1 MTSTDSEKLARLE
14 ELKARYAA
22 ERDKRMRDDGNAQYR
37 GFEEIQRQFDR
48 DPFADPDFTRDAI
61 EEETEVAII
70 GAGLSGMMT
79 AARLM
84 DAGITE
90 MRIIDKAGDFG
101 GTWYWNRYPGAACDV
116 ESYIYMPFL
125 EETGYIPTEKYAKAP
140 EIFEHCQRI
149 GKHFDLYPR
158 ALFQTLVSELR
169 WNDDEN
175 RWLVTTNRGDR
186 IKARFV
192 AIAGGI
198 MHKAKLPGIPGVEKF
213 KGHSFHTTRWDYDY
227 TGGGPRQKMDKIGDK
242 KIAIIGTGATAIQ
255 AVPRLAECAEHLY
268 VVQRTPS
275 AVGPRD
281 NAPTDPEWAKSLEPG
296 WQARRMEN
304 FTKIVSSEEVKE
316 DLVQDGWTDIFKHIP
331 QAYSVT
337 TQEQQIADME
347 QMDRIRARV
356 DSLIKDPDTAE
367 GLKPWY
373 NMMCK
378 RPCFHD
384 EYLQAFNRDN
394 VTLVDT
400 KGLGVDEIDETGL
413 IVDGKHYDV
422 DCIIYS
428 TGFEISTNYNRRLGF
443 EIYGH
448 GGESMTDDWGKPTG
462 PHTMH
467 GIFTRGF
474 PNMLMFSLVQGGHSV
489 NFVHMLSELAI
500 NVASVIKT
508 CKDKGI
514 EVIEPTE
521 KAEEDWWN
529 EIMKFIMVSAEF
541 RAACTPSF
549 MNAEGKTDISMIK
562 IATYNGGLSAYV
574 DILRNWREAGDM
586 PGLEKTT
593 AQQIA

>member
-1 MTSTDSEKLARLE
+1 MTATDSTKLQRLE
-14 ELKARYAA
+14 ELKKRYAA
-22 ERDKRMRDDGNAQYR
+22 ERDKRLRDDGNDQYR
-37 GFEEIQRQFDR
+37 GFEEIQRQFDK
-48 DPFADPDFTRDAI
+48 DPFADPAFTRDAV
-61 EEETEVAII
+61 EEECEVAIV
-70 GAGLSGMMT
+70 GAGLSGLMT
-79 AARLM
+79 AARLTEQ
-84 DAGITE
+84 GITS

-101 GTWYWNRYPGAACDV
+101 GTWYWNRYPGAACDI

-149 GKHFDLYPR
+149 ARHYDLYPH
-158 ALFQTLVSELR
+158 ALFQTLVNELR
-169 WNDDEN
+169 WDDREN

-186 IKARFV
+186 IKARFI

-213 KGHSFHTTRWDYDY
+213 KGHSFHTTRWDYGY
-227 TGGGPRQKMDKIGDK
+227 TGGGPRQLMDKLADK
-242 KIAIIGTGATAIQ
+242 KVAIIGTGATAIQ
-255 AVPRLAECAEHLY
+255 AVPRLAECAGELF

-275 AVGPRD
+275 AVGPRG
-281 NAPTDPEWAKSLEPG
+281 NKATDPDWAQSLEPG
-296 WQARRMEN
+296 WQAKRMEN
-304 FTKIVSSEEVKE
+304 FTKIVSSEEVSC
-316 DLVQDGWTDIFKHIP
+316 DMVQDGWTEIFRNIP
-331 QAYSVT
+331 QAYSVST
-337 TQEQQIADME
+337 EEQQLADME
-347 QMDRIRARV
+347 QMDKIRARV
-356 DSLIKDPDTAE
+356 DELIADPQTAE

-400 KGLGVDEIDETGL
+400 KGAGVDEIDETGL

-428 TGFEISTNYNRRLGF
+428 TGFEISSSYVRRLGF

-448 GGESMTDDWGKPTG
+448 DGQAMSEDWARPEGA
-462 PHTMH
+462 HTMH

-474 PNMLMFSLVQGGHSV
+474 PNMLMFSLVQGGYSV

-500 NVASVIKT
+500 HVAWIIKT

-514 EVIEPTE
+514 DVIE
-521 KAEEDWWN
+521 
-529 EIMKFIMVSAEF
+529 
-541 RAACTPSF
+541 
-549 MNAEGKTDISMIK
+549 
-562 IATYNGGLSAYV
+562 ATA
-574 DILRNWREAGDM
+574 
-586 PGLEKTT
+586 
-593 AQQIA
+593 